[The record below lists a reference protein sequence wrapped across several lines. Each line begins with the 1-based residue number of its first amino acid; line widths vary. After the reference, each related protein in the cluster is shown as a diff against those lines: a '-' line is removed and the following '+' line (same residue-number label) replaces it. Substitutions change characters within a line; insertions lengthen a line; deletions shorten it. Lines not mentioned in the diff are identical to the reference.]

1 MPICNQPVL
10 SQGKKKKKIFLLPH
24 TLYFQRKA
32 RENFLGFRRKEY
44 TWMSYMILTES
55 KNEKEG
61 KPTLCNWQ
69 NVNMDCGL
77 EKNIVF

>member
-1 MPICNQPVL
+1 
-10 SQGKKKKKIFLLPH
+10 
-24 TLYFQRKA
+24 
-32 RENFLGFRRKEY
+32 
-44 TWMSYMILTES
+44 MSYMILTES